1 MSEVGTR
8 IERVDAGRVR
18 LGGRLG
24 FHEAAAMAGCWRDFA
39 ADGGEIELDLSG
51 LQQVDSATLAVL
63 LDWAARLRR
72 AGGRLRLRGVPA
84 GLVALAHLSDT
95 EGLLGLEPSP
105 GA

>member
-8 IERVDAGRVR
+8 IERVDAGRIR

-24 FHEAAAMAGCWRDFA
+24 FHEAAAVAGRWREFTTK
-39 ADGGEIELDLSG
+39 GGDVELDLAG

-63 LDWAARLRR
+63 LDWAAQLRR
-72 AGGRLRLRGVPA
+72 AGARLRLTGVPA

-95 EGLLGLEPSP
+95 EALLGLQPSP
-105 GA
+105 RV